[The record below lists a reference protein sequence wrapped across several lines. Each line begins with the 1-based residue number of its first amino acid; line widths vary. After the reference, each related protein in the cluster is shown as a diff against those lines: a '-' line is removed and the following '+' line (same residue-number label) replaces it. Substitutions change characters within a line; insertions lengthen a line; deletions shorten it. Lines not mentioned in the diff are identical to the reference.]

1 MSSPVKTESTADR
14 EMVIERVVRAPREL
28 VFAAWTDRAHI
39 GNWWGPRGFRTTTTE
54 MDVRPGGVWR
64 FTMHGPDGTDYL
76 NRIVYTAVERP
87 ERLAYDHFGEG
98 DHDNIQFTS
107 EILFTEIS
115 PNETRVTLRNII
127 PTAEL
132 CRELIEKY
140 GAIEGGQQ
148 TLERMSE
155 HVALSAENVLVLR
168 REINAP
174 RALVYTAWT
183 EKAHLANWFC
193 PKEFTLLRGEFD
205 VQPGGR
211 WQSHM
216 RSPEGQEFI
225 SGGVYR
231 DVIHPHRLVFTHRLE
246 SGSTDM
252 GQDTVVAVQFQEV
265 DGGTAIEIRQ
275 APLAAGE
282 QVHCRA
288 EGWSATIDNLAG
300 QLGSL
305 QQSEIVRSIAA
316 PISKVWAAW
325 TRPEQAAKWYGARDH
340 ATPVCEM
347 DVRSGG
353 RFRLC
358 MVSPTGQKCWEQGVY
373 TEVLEGVR
381 IASAYEVT
389 LDDKPLG
396 RLFSEVEFS
405 GNGPRTEVKVRY
417 YFRNPEFKEGT
428 VQGTNEALD
437 RLAAFLG
444 TSM

>member
-1 MSSPVKTESTADR
+1 MSSPVAKESTADR
-14 EMVIERVVRAPREL
+14 EMVIERVVKAPREL

-107 EILFTEIS
+107 EIVFTEIS
-115 PNETRVTLRNII
+115 PSETRVTLRNII

-132 CRELIEKY
+132 CRELIEKH

-183 EKAHLANWFC
+183 EKAHLVNWFF
-193 PKEFTLLRGEFD
+193 PPSFTLLLGEFD

-211 WQSHM
+211 WRFGM
-216 RSPEGQEFI
+216 RHPEGAEI
-225 SGGVYR
+225 YGGGVYR
-231 DVIHPHRLVFTHRLE
+231 DVIPPHRLVFTHRWE
-246 SGSTDM
+246 KADPAKEF
-252 GQDTVVAVQFQEV
+252 DTVVAVDFLEV
-265 DGGTAIEIRQ
+265 GGRTMIEFRQ
-275 APLAAGE
+275 AGLPTADHIKSHL
-282 QVHCRA
+282 Q
-288 EGWSATIDNLAG
+288 GWSEFLDNLSG
-300 QLGSL
+300 KLGSL
-305 QQSEIVRSIAA
+305 QQSEIVRTIAA
-316 PISKVWAAW
+316 PVSKVWAAW
-325 TRPEQAAKWYGARDH
+325 TRPEQAAKWYGARDY

-353 RFRLC
+353 RYRLC
-358 MVSPTGQKCWEQGVY
+358 MVSPSGQKCWEQGVY
-373 TEVLEGVR
+373 TEVVEGAR
-381 IASAYEVT
+381 IASAYVVT
-389 LDDKPLG
+389 LDDKPIG
-396 RLFSEVEFS
+396 RLFCQVDFAERDA
-405 GNGPRTEVKVRY
+405 GTEVRVRY
-417 YFRNPEFKEGT
+417 YFSNPAFEDGT
-428 VQGTNEALD
+428 VQGTNEALG
-437 RLAAFLG
+437 RLAALLEG
-444 TSM
+444 